1 MVHNR
6 ASIVAVWWL
15 MCDVNS
21 GHQQKLPVVFTYSAV
36 VVDSVQKKLCLKC
49 VSYTVL
55 IPLEMLKKEFT
66 SMLSLISMK
75 RKKEW
80 AEFVRG
86 TRANWK
92 SAGRS
97 LRSVFIEGFSYCY
110 GNFQEKDSCKS
121 IAKKR

>member
-1 MVHNR
+1 MPE
-6 ASIVAVWWL
+6 
-15 MCDVNS
+15 MCVI
-21 GHQQKLPVVFTYSAV
+21 YSSNTTRNA
-36 VVDSVQKKLCLKC
+36 KEGI
-49 VSYTVL
+49 YIHP
-55 IPLEMLKKEFT
+55 IPYLDEKKEI
-66 SMLSLISMK
+66 M
-75 RKKEW
+75 

-97 LRSVFIEGFSYCY
+97 LRSVFIEGFTYCY